1 MFVVAFGMQWFT
13 DFVLMLAGIIF
24 KAAWWFF
31 TEFYSW
37 FFEHLSAMIMDVLS
51 SAGLNLDLS
60 IATTTFAY
68 LNYFMPLNE
77 TLAMLTMLFIFWC
90 SLFVLKIILKLIPW
104 IY

>member
-1 MFVVAFGMQWFT
+1 MQWVT
-13 DFVLMLAGIIF
+13 DFLLFIPSLIF

-37 FFEHLSAMIMDVLS
+37 FFNQLTPLIQSALA
-51 SAGLNLDLS
+51 SAGFNVDLS
-60 IATTTFAY
+60 MATTTFAY

-77 TLAMLTMLFIFWC
+77 TLALLTMLFLFWC
-90 SLFVLKIILKLIPW
+90 GLFVLKIILKLIPW